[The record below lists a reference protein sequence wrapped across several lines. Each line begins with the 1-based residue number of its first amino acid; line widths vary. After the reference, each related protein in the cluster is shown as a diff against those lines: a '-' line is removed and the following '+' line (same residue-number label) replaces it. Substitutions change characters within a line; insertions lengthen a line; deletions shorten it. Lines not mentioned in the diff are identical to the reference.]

1 MILTQTTA
9 PKVSP
14 ACRLTSLLEL
24 TGQGEQRVALDLP
37 VVGLKAELAGCLQ
50 VGRLADAAAARCRFD
65 FAVQQGRAAVLVERP
80 RGGGLAI
87 RWSGPARVTLE
98 TSFPGSDDGWNDL
111 LEWEHRFAKGQNDSL
126 EWAITASVSSQML
139 GRFTAWLAE
148 EPAPLDWQED
158 GPALA
163 ARVVAAVEETF
174 RMDHERKATLAQKV
188 AEDLL
193 LERGFDRGSVDEILA
208 QASQRAGRARQQR
221 AGLMPRAGL
230 VTPVEEEPAVQPS
243 PAQALTRLV
252 DGLLLASPESQR
264 EMVVESVVWLDRICD
279 QASLTAAA
287 AGLHYQGT
295 QLLVNGLKGLKSWKT
310 RLEAFLARLV

>member
-9 PKVSP
+9 PKVAP
-14 ACRLTSLLEL
+14 ACRLTSLLDL
-24 TGQGEQRVALDLP
+24 SGQGEQRVALDLP
-37 VVGLKAELAGCLQ
+37 VVGVKAELAGGLQ
-50 VGRLADAAAARCRFD
+50 VGRLSDAAEARIRFD
-65 FAVQQGRAAVLVERP
+65 RAAVQGRAAVLVERP
-80 RGGGLAI
+80 RGGGLVVS
-87 RWSGPARVTLE
+87 WTTPTRVTLE
-98 TSFPGSDDGWNDL
+98 TSFPGSDDGWHDL

-126 EWAITASVSSQML
+126 EWAVTASLASQML

-148 EPAPLDWQED
+148 EPVSLAWEED

-208 QASQRAGRARQQR
+208 QASARAGRVHEQQADLR
-221 AGLMPRAGL
+221 PRAGL
-230 VTPVEEEPAVQPS
+230 VSPVEEEPAAHPS
-243 PAQALTRLV
+243 PAHALTRLV

-295 QLLVNGLKGLKSWKT
+295 QLLVNGLKGLKSWKK
-310 RLEAFLARLV
+310 RLEAFLVRLV